1 MGSNNTAVTQSIT
14 QQFKVGLL
22 EERLGRTLR
31 VRRVRDDNVELVL
44 AVLEELEAVTDVH
57 AHVGVLESNGHAGE
71 VLLRDADN
79 GLTYNISS
87 IPPK

>member
-1 MGSNNTAVTQSIT
+1 MSSNHTTVTQSIT

-22 EERLGRTLR
+22 EQRLGGTFR
-31 VRRVRDDNVELVL
+31 VRRVRDDHVELVL

-71 VLLRDADN
+71 VFLRDADD
-79 GLTYNISS
+79 GL
-87 IPPK
+87 